1 FLKIRRHL
9 RYSIRMS
16 LVKSITT
23 VGGCTLISRV
33 VGFIRDI
40 LIARFLGAS
49 MMADAFFVALRF
61 PNLFRSLFAEGTLN
75 VAFVPLLSYELQA
88 GGKRHALVFARSVFS
103 FLFYVLLAFTVFMEI
118 FMPAF
123 MFILAPGFENIPGKL
138 ELTTTL
144 SRITFPFLLCVSL
157 VSLLSG
163 ILNATGRFWAAAF
176 TPTLL
181 NLVMIGALLF
191 LTPFIRSDF
200 APAYALALGVCAAG
214 FIEMI
219 FLLWHIKKAGML
231 FGLISP
237 VRALKHLSGRVKLLL
252 KKMAPGVLGSG
263 VYQINLFLDTLFVS
277 FVGAGAISWL
287 NYAHHLF
294 QLPIGI
300 IGVAI
305 GTALLPVLSKHI
317 KAGQK
322 EQANTQ
328 LNRGL
333 EIALAMSLSSMAG
346 LILLAHPIIAVLFE
360 RGAFT
365 VTDTAQT
372 SKALIVFAFG
382 LPAYMMTK
390 ALSPFFYARADTTTP
405 VKIAVIGVC
414 LNAVL
419 ALSLMPFFG
428 FLGIAA
434 ATSVTV
440 WVNACQYIWRLKK
453 QGEFRLDAL
462 FTYRVKRITAATV
475 FMAACL
481 GIALTGT
488 SAAYPAWQHAHGIL
502 SVLLL
507 GGLIGTGIA
516 SFGLVL
522 LTTGGISIGQLKSFI
537 RKKR

>member
-1 FLKIRRHL
+1 MPTIILV
-9 RYSIRMS
+9 YTQTMS
-16 LVKSITT
+16 LIKSITT
-23 VGGCTLISRV
+23 VGGFTLVSRI
-33 VGFIRDI
+33 VGFVRDI

-75 VAFVPLLSYELQA
+75 VAFVPLFAGELHS
-88 GGKRHALVFARSVFS
+88 GGKKRALIFARSVFS
-103 FLFYVLLAFTVFMEI
+103 FLFYVLLIFTVVMEI

-123 MFILAPGFENIPGKL
+123 MFVLAPGFENIAGKL
-138 ELTTTL
+138 QLTTHL

-163 ILNATGRFWAAAF
+163 VLNSTGRFWAAAF

-181 NLVMIGALLF
+181 NLMMIASLF
-191 LTPFIRSDF
+191 IITPFIHSDF
-200 APAYALALGVCAAG
+200 APAYALAIGVCLAG
-214 FIEMI
+214 FVELL
-219 FLLWHIKKAGML
+219 FLLYHIKKAGLL

-237 VRALKHLSGRVKLLL
+237 IKALFRLSNRVKLLL

-317 KAGQK
+317 KAG
-322 EQANTQ
+322 ETEHANTQ

-333 EIALAMSLSSMAG
+333 EVSLAMSLASMIG

-365 VTDTAQT
+365 MTDTQQT

-390 ALSPFFYARADTTTP
+390 ALSPFFYARSDTTTP
-405 VKIAVIGVC
+405 VKIAIVGVV
-414 LNAVL
+414 LNAIL
-419 ALSLMPFFG
+419 ALGLMKPLG
-428 FLGIAA
+428 FVGIAL
-434 ATSVTV
+434 ATTITV
-440 WVNACQYIWRLKK
+440 WVNAGQYIWRLKH
-453 QGEFRLDAL
+453 QGEFKLDSLFLFRL
-462 FTYRVKRITAATV
+462 KRIILSGILMTTV
-475 FMAACL
+475 L
-481 GIALTGT
+481 YISLTFL
-488 SAAYPAWQHAHGIL
+488 SDIVPAWQHQHGMLSIVFLGIL
-502 SVLLL
+502 IGL
-507 GGLIGTGIA
+507 GALAFCLTLIGTG
-516 SFGLVL
+516 
-522 LTTGGISIGQLKSFI
+522 GIRLNDIKLFFK
-537 RKKR
+537 RK

>member
-1 FLKIRRHL
+1 
-9 RYSIRMS
+9 MS

-33 VGFIRDI
+33 IGFIRDI

-88 GGKRHALVFARSVFS
+88 GGKRHALVFARAVFS
-103 FLFYVLLAFTVFMEI
+103 FLFYVLLAFTVLMEI
-118 FMPAF
+118 FMPSF

-138 ELTTTL
+138 ALTTTL

-163 ILNATGRFWAAAF
+163 VLNSVGRFWAAAF

-181 NLVMIGALLF
+181 NLVMIGALF
-191 LTPFIRSDF
+191 VVTPFIRSDF
-200 APAYALALGVCAAG
+200 APAYALAIGVCAAG
-214 FIEMI
+214 FIELL
-219 FLLWHIKKAGML
+219 FLLWHVKKAGMI
-231 FGLISP
+231 FGLINP
-237 VRALKHLSGRVKLLL
+237 VRALWHLSGRVKLLL

-317 KAGQK
+317 KAGEK

-333 EIALAMSLSSMAG
+333 EISLAMSLSSMAG
-346 LILLAHPIIAVLFE
+346 LALLAHPIIAVLFE

-365 VTDTAQT
+365 MTDTAQT
-372 SKALIVFAFG
+372 SKALIVFSFG

-405 VKIAVIGVC
+405 VKIAIIGVC
-414 LNAVL
+414 LNALL
-419 ALSLMPFFG
+419 ALSLMQFWG

-434 ATSVTV
+434 ATSITV
-440 WVNACQYIWRLKK
+440 WVNAFQYIWRLAK
-453 QGEFRLDAL
+453 QGEFRLDSL
-462 FTYRVKRITAATV
+462 FKYRIKRILAAT
-475 FMAACL
+475 FTMAACL
-481 GIALTGT
+481 CVTLAGISTK
-488 SAAYPAWQHAHGIL
+488 YPAWQHTHGIF
-502 SVLLL
+502 SVVLL
-507 GGLIGTGIA
+507 GGLVGIGIVSFAGILI
-516 SFGLVL
+516 G
-522 LTTGGISIGQLKSFI
+522 TGGISIGQIKSLL
-537 RKKR
+537 RKKRS